1 MRPNGSPAR
10 LTMCRVRCG
19 KRWMA
24 LLSIRVLRTRNS
36 VMRTSRRIILALML
50 GAAPVAGPGFAFDGA
65 PANQDATLPIV
76 SAQPGAAAAQALN
89 AQALKKVAA
98 PATAAVSAPS
108 LNSLQY
114 AAEGGHPVAQWKLG
128 RMYADGDGVFQDD

>member
-1 MRPNGSPAR
+1 M
-10 LTMCRVRCG
+10 V
-19 KRWMA
+19 
-24 LLSIRVLRTRNS
+24 RTRNS

-50 GAAPVAGPGFAFDGA
+50 GAAPVAGAGFAFDGA
-65 PANQDATLPIV
+65 PANQDATLPLV
-76 SAQPGAAAAQALN
+76 SVQPGAAAQALN

-98 PATAAVSAPS
+98 PATAAAVASPS

-128 RMYADGDGVFQDD
+128 RMAAFGRILQRIQ